1 MPSDAQVHVRSSV
14 WVLLI
19 VAALS
24 VEMTA
29 KAQTDNLA
37 VARRLFSCPIPRFD
51 AQPKTSLQV
60 APVAVALDEFE
71 VQHTSRADDAE
82 RYHWMN
88 GRDLL
93 SVPLRSEQGGA
104 YGWIERK
111 MFEPN
116 VVRFKNVSMTGS
128 LVTAVKRRNPFYLLQ
143 PAPFFSMDW

>member
-1 MPSDAQVHVRSSV
+1 MPPDAQVHVRSSV
-14 WVLLI
+14 WVFLI
-19 VAALS
+19 SVALS
-24 VEMTA
+24 AEVAA

-51 AQPKTSLQV
+51 ALAKTRPQA
-60 APVAVALDEFE
+60 APVAVALTEFE
-71 VQHTSRADDAE
+71 VQHTRRADDAE

-111 MFEPN
+111 MFEPE
-116 VVRFKNVSMTGS
+116 VVRSKNVSMTGS
-128 LVTAVKRRNPFYLLQ
+128 LVTAIKRKNPFYLLQ